1 MRIQSILL
9 NSLEKTKYLKQWLKE
24 IKQQIFIDVLT
35 VPILISLLI
44 NYFFRL
50 KKINLFEN
58 IIKII
63 SIIVLVYSICR
74 GLWLLCYEIEGYMQG
89 KRCCWYKSMV

>member
-1 MRIQSILL
+1 MTESIREISYNSSILL

-44 NYFFRL
+44 IIFQIKKTIYL
-50 KKINLFEN
+50 KI
-58 IIKII
+58 
-63 SIIVLVYSICR
+63 
-74 GLWLLCYEIEGYMQG
+74 
-89 KRCCWYKSMV
+89 